1 MADAPVAD
9 DVRWMWEALTE
20 AREAGRQG
28 EVPVGAVVVGQGQ
41 VLARG
46 RNETQALQDP
56 TAHAELVA
64 IRRAAAAVGS
74 WRLPDCTLYTSLE
87 PCAMCG
93 GAIVL
98 ARIVRVVF
106 AARDPKSG
114 ACGSLRNVVQDRR
127 LNHWCELSGG
137 VLEQES
143 AELLRGFFAA
153 LRAAP

>member
-20 AREAGRQG
+20 AQEAGVRG
-28 EVPVGAVVVGQGQ
+28 EVPVGAVVVAGGE

-46 RNETQALQDP
+46 RNETQTLQDP
-56 TAHAELVA
+56 TAHAEMLA

-74 WRLPDCTLYTSLE
+74 WRLPDCTLYSSLE

-114 ACGSLRNVVQDRR
+114 ACGSLRNVVQDQR

>member
-1 MADAPVAD
+1 
-9 DVRWMWEALTE
+9 
-20 AREAGRQG
+20 
-28 EVPVGAVVVGQGQ
+28 
-41 VLARG
+41 
-46 RNETQALQDP
+46 
-56 TAHAELVA
+56 
-64 IRRAAAAVGS
+64 
-74 WRLPDCTLYTSLE
+74 
-87 PCAMCG
+87 MCG

-114 ACGSLRNVVQDRR
+114 ACGSLRNVVQDHR

>member
-1 MADAPVAD
+1 MVDAPVPD
-9 DVRWMWEALTE
+9 DVQWMQEALIE
-20 AREAGRQG
+20 AREAGRRG
-28 EVPVGAVVVGQGQ
+28 EVPVGAVVVAGGQ

-56 TAHAELVA
+56 TAHAELLA

-74 WRLPDCTLYTSLE
+74 WRLPECTLYASLE

-98 ARIVRVVF
+98 ARLVRVVF
-106 AARDPKSG
+106 AARDPKGG
-114 ACGSLRNVVQDRR
+114 ACGSLRNVVQDQR

-137 VLEQES
+137 VLERES

-153 LRAAP
+153 VRAAS